1 MQGNPSKKACI
12 SLDSF
17 GRFGPFQCVMAN
29 PNEEVRFARHSPLR
43 LCSGLELSLSY
54 PALDQQDRE
63 GCQQKTITQSVDCRK
78 RFAGALIAGGVGAPG
93 GVMAGP
99 GSQSGGVPAIHENIV
114 LSG

>member
-1 MQGNPSKKACI
+1 
-12 SLDSF
+12 
-17 GRFGPFQCVMAN
+17 MAN
-29 PNEEVRFARHSPLR
+29 PNEKIRFARHSPLR

-54 PALDQQDRE
+54 TALGGRGLE
-63 GCQQKTITQSVDCRK
+63 SCQQKTITQSFDFRK